1 MSAKRTIC
9 FCLTLLIVGVLLAPV
24 TALAI
29 NHIYTGCA
37 VKYETDNK
45 KTGGIN
51 KTTGACKAVG
61 AEGGLGTPK
70 VCYEGMVPC
79 GKNVRVD
86 DLLAVPPSLVT
97 WSETNKA
104 CAGGRQAIV
113 NCQLCHFFVMI
124 DGLMDFLLVD
134 IVPPIT
140 VAMLVI
146 GGVMFYFNGFK
157 PKLRTD
163 AITLFKSVVIGL
175 FLIYGAYMLV
185 GIFLTVIG
193 SATINPIKDVFDSS
207 NGVFSILCPVEV
219 PLN

>member
-1 MSAKRTIC
+1 MSAKKTIC
-9 FCLTLLIVGVLLAPV
+9 FCLTLLIVGVLTAPV

-37 VKYETDNK
+37 VSYDINGK
-45 KTGGIN
+45 KTSTIN
-51 KTTGACKAVG
+51 KTTGTCPDANSI
-61 AEGGLGTPK
+61 K

-79 GKNVRVD
+79 GKNVIVAKSSSSD
-86 DLLAVPPSLVT
+86 D
-97 WSETNKA
+97 NKA
-104 CAGGRQAIV
+104 VQWNKDNKSCEGGRPAII

-124 DGLMDFLLVD
+124 DGIMDFLLVD
-134 IVPPIT
+134 IVPYVTIG
-140 VAMLVI
+140 MLVI

-157 PKLRTD
+157 PGLRKN
-163 AITLFKSVVIGL
+163 AIDLFKSVVIGL

-185 GIFLTVIG
+185 GIFLMVIG

>member
-1 MSAKRTIC
+1 MSAKKTIC

-29 NHIYTGCA
+29 NHTYTGCA

-51 KTTGACKAVG
+51 KTTGACKTD

-79 GKNVRVD
+79 GKNVRVETFT
-86 DLLAVPPSLVT
+86 PPSTVT
-97 WSETNKA
+97 WNPTNKA
-104 CAGGRQAIV
+104 CEGGRPAII

-134 IVPPIT
+134 IVPYIT
-140 VAMLVI
+140 IAMLVI
-146 GGVMFYFNGFK
+146 GGVMFYFRGFK
-157 PKLRTD
+157 QGLQKS
-163 AITLFKSVVIGL
+163 AIDLFKSVVIGL

-185 GIFLTVIG
+185 GIFLMVIG

>member
-1 MSAKRTIC
+1 MSAKKTIC

-29 NHIYTGCA
+29 NHTYTGCA
-37 VKYETDNK
+37 VSYDTNGKRTS
-45 KTGGIN
+45 TIN
-51 KTTGACKAVG
+51 KTTGTCPAAS
-61 AEGGLGTPK
+61 AIK

-79 GKNVRVD
+79 GKNVTVAKD
-86 DLLAVPPSLVT
+86 NADNANVK
-97 WSETNKA
+97 WNKDNKA
-104 CAGGRQAIV
+104 CEGGRPAIV

-140 VAMLVI
+140 VAMIVI
-146 GGVMFYFNGFK
+146 GGVMFYFSGANK

-185 GIFLTVIG
+185 GIFLMVIG
-193 SATINPIKDVFDSS
+193 SASINPIKDVFDSS
-207 NGVFSILCPVEV
+207 NGVFSIICPVEV

>member
-1 MSAKRTIC
+1 MSAKKTIC
-9 FCLTLLIVGVLLAPV
+9 LLSAFFILSVFLVPNI
-24 TALAI
+24 ALAI

-37 VKYETDNK
+37 VSYGTDGK
-45 KTGGIN
+45 RTSTIDKATGTCPDDKTI
-51 KTTGACKAVG
+51 
-61 AEGGLGTPK
+61 K

-79 GKNVRVD
+79 GKNVTVAKD
-86 DLLAVPPSLVT
+86 NADNASVK
-97 WSETNKA
+97 WSEANKA
-104 CAGGRQAIV
+104 CEGGRPAIV

-146 GGVMFYFNGFK
+146 GGVMFYFSGANK

-185 GIFLTVIG
+185 GIFLMVIG
-193 SATINPIKDVFDSS
+193 SANINPIKDVFDSS

>member
-1 MSAKRTIC
+1 MSAKKTIC
-9 FCLTLLIVGVLLAPV
+9 FCLTLFIVGVLLAPV

-37 VKYETDNK
+37 VKYTTDNK
-45 KTGGIN
+45 KTGGID
-51 KTTGACKAVG
+51 KTTGACQTVAPAG
-61 AEGGLGTPK
+61 PLK

-79 GKNVRVD
+79 GKNVMVAKSISD
-86 DLLAVPPSLVT
+86 TDNKAVQ
-97 WSETNKA
+97 WNKDNKA
-104 CAGGRQAIV
+104 CEGGRPAIV

-146 GGVMFYFNGFK
+146 GGVMFYFRGFK
-157 PKLRTD
+157 QGLQKS
-163 AITLFKSVVIGL
+163 AIDLFKSVVVGL

-185 GIFLTVIG
+185 GIFLMVIG

-207 NGVFSILCPVEV
+207 NGVFSIICPVEV